1 MNFCLHQIPLLNEK
15 NLKIRRKRPSLSLCE
30 GNLESIVSWVKLDLK
45 RLFCL
50 FTERQLFWI
59 LLLYDITCCVS
70 PGQTLQRRIWG
81 FKYRM
86 KIISA
91 GKKSPPDDGDEE
103 LVDPEAEGE
112 EDEDELHGGAVEL
125 PHQYRHQLVHKSLHL
140 NWLLFRIVTFSVKKC
155 I

>member
-1 MNFCLHQIPLLNEK
+1 
-15 NLKIRRKRPSLSLCE
+15 
-30 GNLESIVSWVKLDLK
+30 
-45 RLFCL
+45 
-50 FTERQLFWI
+50 
-59 LLLYDITCCVS
+59 
-70 PGQTLQRRIWG
+70 
-81 FKYRM
+81 M

-112 EDEDELHGGAVEL
+112 EDEGELHGGAVEL